1 MYYFKNK
8 CEGFIK
14 VSKHK
19 KTDNTFI
26 VFECLETPMKPD
38 AQVFEIAFE
47 IASQSHLKNKR
58 K

>member
-1 MYYFKNK
+1 MYYFKNQ

-47 IASQSHLKNKR
+47 ASQLHLKNKR

>member
-19 KTDNTFI
+19 KTNNTFI
-26 VFECLETPMKPD
+26 VFECLETPVKPD

>member
-26 VFECLETPMKPD
+26 VFECLETPVKPN

>member
-19 KTDNTFI
+19 KTDNAFI
-26 VFECLETPMKPD
+26 VFECLETIMKPD
-38 AQVFEIAFE
+38 AQVFEIA
-47 IASQSHLKNKR
+47 SQLYLRNKR
-58 K
+58 I